1 MWNLKYDT
9 NELMYETEAD
19 SQTWRTDIWLPV
31 GRQGRRGMDWEFG
44 VDRCKLVYIE
54 WINKVLLYST
64 GKYIQYPVIN
74 HNGRE
79 YKKECIYM
87 YN

>member
-9 NELMYETEAD
+9 NELIYETETD
-19 SQTWRTDIWLPV
+19 TQTYRIDLWLPRGV
-31 GRQGRRGMDWEFG
+31 GGGMDWEFG
-44 VDRCKLVYIE
+44 VSRCKLVYIE
-54 WINKVLLYST
+54 WINNKVLLYST
-64 GKYIQYPVIN
+64 GDYTQYPMIN
-74 HNGRE
+74 HNGKE